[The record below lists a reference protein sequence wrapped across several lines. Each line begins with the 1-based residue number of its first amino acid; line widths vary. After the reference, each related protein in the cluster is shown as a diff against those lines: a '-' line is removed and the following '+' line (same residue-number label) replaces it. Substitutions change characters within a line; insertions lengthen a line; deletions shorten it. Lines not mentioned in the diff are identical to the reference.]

1 MAQAEAQLVNAAN
14 NLSYTEVKS
23 PSNGVVGVLPY
34 RVGALVSAS
43 IPQPLTTVSDNSDMY
58 VYFSLTENQLL
69 DLTREYGSM
78 DKALAALPNV
88 QLVLNDGSLYSQEG
102 RIESIS
108 GVRSEEHTSELQSH

>member
-1 MAQAEAQLVNAAN
+1 MTYDSKKELFAKNVVSQFDLQTSQNNLLTAKSQLAQAEAQLVNAAN

-58 VYFSLTENQLL
+58 VYFS
-69 DLTREYGSM
+69 
-78 DKALAALPNV
+78 
-88 QLVLNDGSLYSQEG
+88 
-102 RIESIS
+102 
-108 GVRSEEHTSELQSH
+108 

>member
-1 MAQAEAQLVNAAN
+1 M
-14 NLSYTEVKS
+14 KS
-23 PSNGVVGVLPY
+23 PTNGVVGVLPY

-88 QLVLNDGSLYSQEG
+88 QNSSTTDRFTPRRDASN
-102 RIESIS
+102 
-108 GVRSEEHTSELQSH
+108 RSAA